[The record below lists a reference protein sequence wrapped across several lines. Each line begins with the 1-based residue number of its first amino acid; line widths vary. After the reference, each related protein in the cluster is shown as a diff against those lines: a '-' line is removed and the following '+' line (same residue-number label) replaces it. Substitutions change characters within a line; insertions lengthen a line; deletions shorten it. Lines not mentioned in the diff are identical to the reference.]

1 MSGRKERYVSIS
13 EADLRRLQEQDS
25 RLRSVQ
31 QDLPDRLNRMRAE
44 ANREMQQRLIP
55 LEQRGKQQEQ
65 EAQRL
70 GSHLGELERTTQQR
84 LRIQRQDFQQA
95 VRESEVRQQQAL
107 LQESDRLTS
116 AMRSGFEKQ
125 RSEYLRI
132 TADQRQEY
140 LTLNQQ
146 LEQKFS
152 ELLAEERQARET
164 GQRMLQQQIDRV
176 FDTLEQER
184 QYKAKLAQELL
195 TDVEQ
200 IWQQIDR
207 DYQHQRFA
215 PNQLADLR
223 RNLELAKQNLATGVF
238 EAAIATSQETY
249 LKLADLRLEL
259 EQKEQKWLLYYT
271 ATLED
276 LQTLIT
282 EVQAHRQIE
291 IELGEAGDKIEIFQ
305 AEVDYWTDGRLSAYE
320 QKLDKFQQQLT
331 GGKSTLTTEQIQE
344 LAQQI
349 EALRPELSDI
359 ANEAKM
365 QVILSQMRAEI
376 ADHVVELLESYGY
389 QLADPQADASYE
401 GTDYRNA
408 YVVKVK
414 NIAGEEVVTVITPE
428 KELGANN
435 ISINAFSDQLLDE
448 EQLRQRA
455 EGIFNALHEESGL
468 ELPGKTQC
476 YDQPQAEYRD
486 IEQVKRRQNSSKQ
499 LPDEGGTR
507 D

>member
-1 MSGRKERYVSIS
+1 MSGRKDRYVSIS

-55 LEQRGKQQEQ
+55 LEHRAKQQEQ

-70 GSHLGELERTTQQR
+70 GSHLGELERNTQQR
-84 LRIQRQDFQQA
+84 LRLQRQDFQQA

-107 LQESDRLTS
+107 QEEKDRLTS
-116 AMRSGFEKQ
+116 AMRLGFEKQ
-125 RSEYLRI
+125 RTEYLRI

-146 LEQKFS
+146 LNQKFS
-152 ELLAEERQARET
+152 ELLEEERQARERA
-164 GQRMLQQQIDRV
+164 QRMLQQQINRV
-176 FDTLEQER
+176 FETLEQER
-184 QYKAKLAQELL
+184 ESKAKLAQELL
-195 TDVEQ
+195 SDVEQ

-215 PNQLADLR
+215 PHQLADLR

-238 EAAIATSQETY
+238 EAAIATSQDTY

-259 EQKEQKWLLYYT
+259 EQKEQEWLLYYT

-276 LQTLIT
+276 LRTLIT

-291 IELGEAGDKIEIFQ
+291 IELGEAGGEVETFQ
-305 AEVDYWTDGRLSAYE
+305 AEVDYWTNGHLTAYQQNLDNFY
-320 QKLDKFQQQLT
+320 QKLTT
-331 GGKSTLTTEQIQE
+331 GESTLTTEQIQE

-349 EALRPELSDI
+349 EVLRPELAEI
-359 ANEAKM
+359 ANQAKT

-376 ADHVVELLESYGY
+376 ADQVVELLESYGY
-389 QLADPQADASYE
+389 QLTDPKADACYE
-401 GTDYRNA
+401 GADYRNA

-435 ISINAFSDQLLDE
+435 ISINTFGDRLLDE
-448 EQLRQRA
+448 EQPQQRA
-455 EGIFNALHEESGL
+455 EGIFNALHKESGL
-468 ELPGKTQC
+468 ELQGQTQC
-476 YDQPQAEYRD
+476 SEQPQTEYRN
-486 IEQVKRRQNSSKQ
+486 IEQVKHLSGN
-499 LPDEGGTR
+499 R

>member
-44 ANREMQQRLIP
+44 ANREMQQRLLP
-55 LEQRGKQQEQ
+55 LEQRAKQQEQ

-70 GSHLGELERTTQQR
+70 RSNLGTLERETQQR
-84 LRIQRQDFQQA
+84 LRIQREDFQQA

-107 LQESDRLTS
+107 LQEGDRLTS
-116 AMRSGFEKQ
+116 AMRAGFEKQ
-125 RSEYLRI
+125 RTEYLRI

-146 LEQKFS
+146 LNQKFS
-152 ELLAEERQARET
+152 ELLEEERQARET
-164 GQRMLQQQIDRV
+164 GQQMLQQQIDRV
-176 FDTLEQER
+176 FDSLEQER
-184 QYKAKLAQELL
+184 LSKAKLAQELL

-223 RNLELAKQNLATGVF
+223 RNLELAKQNLAAGVF
-238 EAAIATSQETY
+238 EAAIATSQDTY
-249 LKLADLRLEL
+249 LKLADLRLQL
-259 EQKEQKWLLYYT
+259 EQKEQEWLLYYT
-271 ATLED
+271 TTLED
-276 LQTLIT
+276 LRSLIS

-291 IELGEAGDKIEIFQ
+291 IELGEAGGAVETFQ
-305 AEVDYWTDGRLSAYE
+305 EEVDYWTDGRLSAYH
-320 QKLDKFQQQLT
+320 QKLDKFHQELT
-331 GGKSTLTTEQIQE
+331 EGQSTLTTQQIQE

-349 EALRPELSDI
+349 EALRPELADI
-359 ANEAKM
+359 AHQAKM

-376 ADHVVELLESYGY
+376 ADNVVEMLESYGY
-389 QLADPQADASYE
+389 QLADPNTDASYE
-401 GTDYRNA
+401 GADYRNA

-435 ISINAFSDQLLDE
+435 ISINAFSDRLLDE

-468 ELPGKTQC
+468 ELQGQTQC
-476 YDQPQAEYRD
+476 YEQPQAEYRD
-486 IEQVKRRQNSSKQ
+486 IEQVKHRQTKPKNPSF
-499 LPDEGGTR
+499 
-507 D
+507 